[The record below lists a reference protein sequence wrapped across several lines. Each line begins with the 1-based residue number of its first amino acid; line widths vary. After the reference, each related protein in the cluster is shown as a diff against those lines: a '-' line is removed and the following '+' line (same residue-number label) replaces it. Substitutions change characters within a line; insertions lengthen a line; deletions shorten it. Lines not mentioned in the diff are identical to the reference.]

1 MSATDKKSS
10 SAAAK
15 KPAITQWIPEAIRF
29 GQDEQSGAEI
39 EQLTSDAVTSTNIYC
54 EQRYTSADGSRI
66 AISRKPFGQPN
77 QLWVC
82 DLTTMKLTRVGH
94 GDVLGSNAPKNAL
107 YYRMTK
113 NDGAGTEKHET
124 SVLMKLNFLT
134 LESHE
139 MFTFDNSLY
148 PRVGAVSPD
157 EKTLIGGPFQE
168 EGDAMYSMYLFDI
181 ATGKPTKICTVQ
193 DMFNPH
199 SQFDLAGS
207 GLSII
212 QLNHAAHR
220 KLEGVN
226 DGVPGAA
233 LAIVDT
239 NTGKVIPLPA
249 GRPATPGI
257 SGHECWA
264 GTTGEVLFT
273 AGQYGVTKTS
283 YVTLNEPPECEKHL
297 PPAAIY
303 GARPG
308 DKKPRVV
315 AQGKL
320 WNHLAASDDGRFFIA
335 DDHTTGRIY
344 VGSIATG
351 KHIGLCDSHTR
362 QGVCQY
368 SHVHAYMT
376 PDNKWVIFNSI
387 VTGVAQV
394 YAARVPEGFLDQLV

>member
-1 MSATDKKSS
+1 MSAIINKTSS
-10 SAAAK
+10 RTARTAGVV
-15 KPAITQWIPEAIRF
+15 QWVPESIRF
-29 GQDEQSGAEI
+29 GQDEQSGAVI

-66 AISRKPFGQPN
+66 ALSRKPFGQPS

-82 DLTTMKLTRVGH
+82 DLTTMKLTHVGH
-94 GDVLGSNAPKNAL
+94 GDVLGANAPQNAL
-107 YYRMTK
+107 YYRTTK
-113 NDGAGTEKHET
+113 GDAA
-124 SVLMKLNFLT
+124 VLMKLDFLT
-134 LESHE
+134 LESRE
-139 MFTFDNSLY
+139 MFTFDNDLY
-148 PRVGAVSPD
+148 PRTGAVSPD

-168 EGDAMYSMYLFDI
+168 EGDAMYSMYIFDI

-199 SQFDLAGS
+199 AQFDLSGS

-212 QLNHAAHR
+212 QINHAAHR
-220 KLEGVN
+220 KIKGVN
-226 DGVPGAA
+226 QGVPGAA

-239 NTGKVIPLPA
+239 KTGKVIPLPA

-264 GTTGEVLFT
+264 GTSGQVLFT

-297 PPAAIY
+297 PAAAIY
-303 GARPG
+303 AARPG
-308 DKKPRVV
+308 DEKPRVV
-315 AQGKL
+315 AEGKL

-335 DDHTTGRIY
+335 DDHATGRIY
-344 VGSIATG
+344 IGSIATG
-351 KHIGLCDSHTR
+351 KYVGLCDSHTR

-376 PDNKWVIFNSI
+376 PGNAWVIFNSI

-394 YAARVPEGFLDQLV
+394 YAARIPEGFLDQLV